1 MGHPQWHPLLPLL
14 RGGLP
19 RCQEAVATTGSWLQK
34 GWSWGVRVPALG
46 ETGSSVAISGPLGP
60 GSPRASLLQGKKRQ
74 QRACASCSVGTEA
87 CWGLGR
93 SLVIAALGGI
103 ALSKRK
109 CLLGKEAT
117 GQLLFSA
124 LFFTLQRFQ
133 GSPGNGLLKELVSG
147 EPLVASPLP
156 LAVPSLQPRSHRTHS
171 CLPASQPG
179 LTLKNSPFLFSS
191 VGQCWPGPLLDSSS
205 GAPGL
210 DVDPPGSHLMGSRH
224 SEQVW
229 GTS

>member
-34 GWSWGVRVPALG
+34 GWSWGVGVPALG

-124 LFFTLQRFQ
+124 LFFHTPEIPGVSWEWLPQRA
-133 GSPGNGLLKELVSG
+133 G
-147 EPLVASPLP
+147 
-156 LAVPSLQPRSHRTHS
+156 PR
-171 CLPASQPG
+171 
-179 LTLKNSPFLFSS
+179 
-191 VGQCWPGPLLDSSS
+191 
-205 GAPGL
+205 GAPG
-210 DVDPPGSHLMGSRH
+210 GFA
-224 SEQVW
+224 
-229 GTS
+229 TSTSSPFTAATVPQDSQLPACQPARAHPEKTAPSFSAP